1 MRFIIEN
8 PRQMWY
14 NLIVVNRYE
23 IKNSGALVMFLL
35 ANSLM
40 QLSPIIKYLIVF
52 FVSFVPLIE
61 LRGAVPIGTGLGLPW
76 HTTLIVSIIGNCIPI
91 PFILMFVKAILK
103 WMRGCNIRL
112 FNRIS
117 NWLHEKAEKNRV
129 KIDKYAAWG
138 LFIFVAIPLP
148 GTGAWTGAL
157 VASLFDMPKGKAML
171 SIFAGVVSA
180 GLIMTFGSQL
190 VKFIVGLF

>member
-1 MRFIIEN
+1 M
-8 PRQMWY
+8 
-14 NLIVVNRYE
+14 
-23 IKNSGALVMFLL
+23 SLL
-35 ANSLM
+35 T
-40 QLSPIIKYLIVF
+40 KYIIVF
-52 FVSFVPLIE
+52 FVSMVPLIE

-76 HTTLIVSIIGNCIPI
+76 DMTLIVSIIGNCVPIPI
-91 PFILMFVKAILK
+91 ILMFVKAVLT
-103 WMRGCNIRL
+103 WMRSCKVVL
-112 FNRIS
+112 FRRIS
-117 NWLHEKAEKNRV
+117 NWLHEKAEKNRA

-171 SIFAGVVSA
+171 SISTGVVSA

-190 VKFIVGLF
+190 VKFLVGLF

>member
-1 MRFIIEN
+1 MS
-8 PRQMWY
+8 
-14 NLIVVNRYE
+14 LI
-23 IKNSGALVMFLL
+23 A
-35 ANSLM
+35 
-40 QLSPIIKYLIVF
+40 KYIIVF
-52 FVSFVPLIE
+52 FVSMVPLFE
-61 LRGAVPIGTGLGLPW
+61 LRGAVPIGTGFGLPW

-103 WMRGCNIRL
+103 WMRGCSIRL
-112 FNRIS
+112 FNKIS

-129 KIDKYAAWG
+129 KINKYASWG
-138 LFIFVAIPLP
+138 LFLFVAIPLP

-157 VASLFDMPKGKAML
+157 VASLFDMPKGRAIV
-171 SIFAGVVSA
+171 SIFTGVVSA